1 MSISAILST
10 SVSGMQN
17 ASNRM
22 AKVAQNVVPPESSTS
37 SMEQNLYDMIGAKID
52 YQANASVFETGA
64 DMWDVLKTI
73 LRD

>member
-1 MSISAILST
+1 MSISAILSNA
-10 SVSGMQN
+10 VGGMQN
-17 ASNRM
+17 ASTRM
-22 AKVAQNVVPPESSTS
+22 TKVAQNVANPESATS

-52 YQANASVFETGA
+52 YEANASVFETGA

>member
-10 SVSGMQN
+10 SVGGMQN

-22 AKVAQNVVPPESSTS
+22 AKVAQNIANPENATS
-37 SMEQNLYDMIGAKID
+37 GMEQNLYDMIGAKID
-52 YQANASVFETGA
+52 YEANASVFETGA
-64 DMWDVLKTI
+64 DMWDILKTI

>member
-1 MSISAILST
+1 MSISAILSNA
-10 SVSGMQN
+10 VGGMQN
-17 ASNRM
+17 ASTRM
-22 AKVAQNVVPPESSTS
+22 AKVAQNVANPESATS

-52 YQANASVFETGA
+52 YEANASVFESGA